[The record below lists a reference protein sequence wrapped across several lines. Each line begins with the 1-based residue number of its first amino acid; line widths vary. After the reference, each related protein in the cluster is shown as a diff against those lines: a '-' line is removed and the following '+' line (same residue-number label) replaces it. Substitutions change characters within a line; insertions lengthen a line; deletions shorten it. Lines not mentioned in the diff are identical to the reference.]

1 MVIFLTIWSIV
12 ATLLAAVLGFYCV
25 KFGLIILSIQ
35 QKIED
40 TLDLLDEKYKIFI
53 EISEKPVFFDSIEI
67 RQVIQE
73 IENMRE
79 AVLYMA
85 NNLSNPEP
93 LDLGIFKS
101 TKEEEDRK

>member
-1 MVIFLTIWSIV
+1 MVTFLVIWSIFS
-12 ATLLAAVLGFYCV
+12 TILAGVLGFYCV
-25 KFGLIILSIQ
+25 RFGLLILSIQ

-53 EISEKPVFFDSIEI
+53 EILEKPVFFDSIEI

-101 TKEEEDRK
+101 TKEEIRK

>member
-1 MVIFLTIWSIV
+1 VVTFLAIWSVFTTILAV
-12 ATLLAAVLGFYCV
+12 ALGYYCI
-25 KFGLIILSIQ
+25 KFGLLILSIQ

-53 EISEKPVFFDSIEI
+53 EILEKPVFFDSIEI

-101 TKEEEDRK
+101 NKEEVRK

>member
-12 ATLLAAVLGFYCV
+12 ATLLAAALGFYCV